1 MDLISILVFLVLLT
15 LALGIAWLAGY
26 RSRFRKMP
34 GLKRSPDQDYFVG
47 LNYLLNDEPDDAID
61 IFTAGLE
68 LNGDTLATHLAL
80 CTLLRR
86 RGKVDRA
93 IAHNQ
98 QLLD

>member
-1 MDLISILVFLVLLT
+1 
-15 LALGIAWLAGY
+15 
-26 RSRFRKMP
+26 P

-68 LNGDTLATHLAL
+68 LNGDTLDTHLAL

-93 IAHNQ
+93 ISHNQ
-98 QLLD
+98 QLLGSQLFNARETCEIKINLVRCYVAAGLLDRA